1 MTSSRKRRSSATPRP
16 AILRRG
22 LVIMGALAAL
32 GVALYAFFV
41 LSPVRLDPAAARA
54 SMQKSVALL
63 AQHNVTAARAA
74 ALSAVRSDPGSGEA
88 HLLLARTQLAL
99 QDGVGAEAELKRAND
114 AGIDQKFTHHLK
126 AQALVLEGQPEKA
139 VAEAEKTDPQF
150 RPYGL
155 RIRARAMASMGNVPA
170 AQASLAEAAR
180 IAPNDVAVW
189 TDTGRF
195 RFVAGDMS
203 GAIAASQKAVTL
215 DGGDI
220 DALVLRGELVRSQYG
235 LVASLPWFESALK
248 RDPLYHDALIQ
259 YAATLGEAGRT
270 IDMLAATRRALE
282 ARPGSPQALYLQA
295 VLAARAGNYDLAR
308 SLIEQT
314 GGSIDSLPGMLLLGG
329 ALDLQAGDIQQAIE
343 KLRQLVDMQPDNA
356 VARTLYAQALL
367 RSDAARN
374 ALDILRPVVLRADA
388 DSYPLTLAARA
399 FERIGDRGQAARFLD
414 RAAQPAHGDSAPLG
428 EGDSP
433 ANLAAAA
440 QARPG
445 DASAVVP
452 YIRALLASGDTG
464 RAFDQAQSF
473 ARGNPGSPVA
483 LVAYGDMLMATNRAA
498 DAAGVYKQAADLRFD
513 EPTMLRLVEALGRSG
528 RAADASNALAL
539 FLSQNPNNL
548 TALRLTAHW
557 QLASGQTDDAIDT
570 LEGLRARVGERDAG
584 IETDLAA
591 AYAASGDAQNAESHG
606 ESAYALAPANPAAAD
621 AYGWALYQTGDLQGA
636 LDLLQKAVI
645 LSPRHPGLH
654 WHLAQLY
661 AELKR
666 GPDARA
672 QAQAAL
678 ADTGFTDRAAATA
691 LIAKF
696 P

>member
-1 MTSSRKRRSSATPRP
+1 
-16 AILRRG
+16 
-22 LVIMGALAAL
+22 MGALAAL

-54 SMQKSVALL
+54 SMQKGVALL
-63 AQHNVTAARAA
+63 AQDNFTAARAA

-114 AGIDQKFTHHLK
+114 AGVDQKFTHHLK

-139 VAEAEKTDPQF
+139 IAEAEKSDPQF
-150 RPYGL
+150 RAYGL
-155 RIRARAMASMGNVPA
+155 RIRARAMAAMGNMGGANA
-170 AQASLAEAAR
+170 ALTEAAR
-180 IAPNDVAVW
+180 IAPGDAAVW

-203 GAIAASQKAVTL
+203 GAIAASQKAVEL

-235 LVASLPWFESALK
+235 LVASLPWFENALK

-259 YAATLGEAGRT
+259 YAATLGDAGRT
-270 IDMLAATRRALE
+270 IEMLAATRRALE

-308 SLIEQT
+308 SLVEQT
-314 GGSIDSLPGMLLLGG
+314 GGSIDSLPGMLLLTGT
-329 ALDLQAGDIQQAIE
+329 LDLESGDIQQAID
-343 KLRQLVDMQPDNA
+343 KLRQLTDMQPDNA

-374 ALDILRPVVLRADA
+374 ALDVLRPVVLRADA

-414 RAAQPAHGDSAPLG
+414 RAAQPAHGDSGPLG
-428 EGDSP
+428 VGDSP
-433 ANLAAAA
+433 ATLAAAA
-440 QARPG
+440 QQHPG

-452 YIRALLASGDTG
+452 YIRALLISGDSNG
-464 RAFDQAQSF
+464 AFSRARQFAQD
-473 ARGNPGSPVA
+473 NPGSPVA
-483 LVAYGDMLMATNRAA
+483 LAAYGDMLMVTGRYA

-528 RAADASNALAL
+528 HAADASNALAL

-548 TALRLTAHW
+548 TALRLSAHW
-557 QLASGQTDDAIDT
+557 QLANGQVDAAIDT
-570 LEGLRARVGERDAG
+570 LEGLRARVGERDAA

-591 AYAASGDAQNAESHG
+591 AYSASGDTDSAESHG

-621 AYGWALYQTGDLQGA
+621 AYGWALYQGGDLQGA
-636 LDLLQKAVI
+636 LDLLQKAVA

-654 WHLAQLY
+654 WHLAQLC

-666 GPDARA
+666 GPEARA

-678 ADTGFTDRAAATA
+678 DDPGFTDRAAATA